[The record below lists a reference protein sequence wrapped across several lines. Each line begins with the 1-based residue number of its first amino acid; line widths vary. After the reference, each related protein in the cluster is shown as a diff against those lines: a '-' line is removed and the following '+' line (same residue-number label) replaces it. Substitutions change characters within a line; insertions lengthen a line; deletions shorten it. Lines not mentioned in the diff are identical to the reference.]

1 MAGPCADW
9 PIDPACNY
17 GIPDNPASRSA
28 VQAFAVKVASEWLW
42 LLTAGIYGTCPRK
55 IRPCGRRCVGFDY
68 YPSQLV
74 DGTWVNITCTCDSS
88 PCGCCYV
95 CEIELDGPVDSVTEI
110 KIGGV
115 VVNSSTYR
123 IDDGFKLVR
132 VGNNPCW
139 PSCQNLSA
147 ADTETNTFSVTYQQG
162 LAVPTM
168 GKRALGAL
176 AAEIVKSCAGSACR
190 LLRCGR
196 ALRGGLRGVGLRGRG
211 LRGRRLR
218 RRRFSRRRGST
229 RFSRAARRARGIRMH
244 RHSSPTRQA
253 HRGRPHGR
261 PRCPNQ
267 QDQAVNRGN
276 AVRPA
281 YTAASPSSSSILS
294 N

>member
-190 LLRCGR
+190 LP
-196 ALRGGLRGVGLRGRG
+196 AGVQ
-211 LRGRRLR
+211 
-218 RRRFSRRRGST
+218 S
-229 RFSRAARRARGIRMH
+229 I
-244 RHSSPTRQA
+244 TRQGISMEMIDVDLLKS
-253 HRGRPHGR
+253 RLTGIPEV
-261 PRCPNQ
+261 
-267 QDQAVNRGN
+267 DSWVNLVNPQGQLEPST
-276 AVRPA
+276 VW
-281 YTAASPSSSSILS
+281 SPDLQPVLRTQTWP
-294 N
+294 